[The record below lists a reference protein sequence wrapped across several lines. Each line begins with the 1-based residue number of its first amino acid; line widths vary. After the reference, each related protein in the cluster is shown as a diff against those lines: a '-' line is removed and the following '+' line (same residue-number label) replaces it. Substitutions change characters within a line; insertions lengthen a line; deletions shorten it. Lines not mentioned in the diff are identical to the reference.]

1 MNKFNV
7 ENKDQQLT
15 TAVSLRGYDFN
26 YLDSKWK
33 LDRNNTVPVKFLD
46 TLDVLLSN
54 DIRKVLV
61 YYAENYSAA
70 YTLNHSITLCAY
82 FKYFGCKTFTERD
95 LITYKSKMGFKKR
108 HKIKLLKIFLTQMSI
123 LKLDEN
129 ISRNIPELVKKWHV
143 SSGPKYKFILNL
155 DPKMG
160 PFSDIEF
167 EAIGHVAANKFANG
181 LLSLEEYA
189 LLLAMKSTGRR
200 PEQIAT
206 LKIKDFVIS
215 NKYTKAPIFCLN
227 IPRIKIRNAPF
238 RTQLAAFGL
247 VNSTGQILT
256 EYIKW
261 YIQEA
266 ETLLGTSL
274 TPEQKNEMPLFANEN
289 CILFLMTHP
298 QEEWTEGLSS
308 ERVHMRS
315 AYFSKWIKSIVESLG
330 VISERTGKP
339 VHITGYRFRYTLG
352 TRAAREGSGKLT
364 IAKLLDHTTLSSVEH
379 YIKNIPEFAL
389 EISRVMNDSLIN
401 YASAFAGQL
410 TKNEET
416 ANLTHPGCTR
426 IPFQEKDCNVGS
438 CGTDAY
444 CTDYAPI
451 ACYTCPKFQPWSD
464 APHHFVLEWLLEER
478 RRISELT
485 GDITISAINDR
496 SIIAVMQVM
505 NACAEYKKNVC

>member
-1 MNKFNV
+1 MNKSNV
-7 ENKDQQLT
+7 ENKDQYLT
-15 TAVSLRGYDFN
+15 TAVSLRGYGFN
-26 YLDSKWK
+26 YLDSEWK
-33 LDRNNTVPVKFLD
+33 LDRNHIVPVQFLD
-46 TLDVLLSN
+46 KLDVHIGG

-61 YYAENYSAA
+61 YYAENYSAG
-70 YTLNHSITLCAY
+70 YTSVHAQTLYAY
-82 FKYFGCKTFTERD
+82 FTYFGCDTFSEKD
-95 LITYKSKMGFKKR
+95 LITYKSTMGFKKR
-108 HKIKLLKIFLTQMSI
+108 YKIRLLKIFISQMI
-123 LKLDEN
+123 VLKLDGN
-129 ISRNIPELVKKWHV
+129 LSKNIPELVNKWRI
-143 SSGPKYKFILNL
+143 SAGAKYKYILNL

-167 EAIGHVAANKFANG
+167 EAIGHVAANKFANN

-189 LLLAMKSTGRR
+189 LLLTMKSTGRR

-215 NKYTKAPIFCLN
+215 NKYTQQPIFCLN

-261 YIQEA
+261 YIQET
-266 ETLLGTSL
+266 ETLLSTTL
-274 TPEQKNEMPLFANEN
+274 TPEQKNEMPLFANKS
-289 CILFLMTHP
+289 CIRFLMTHP
-298 QEEWTEGLSS
+298 QEEWTEGLRS
-308 ERVHMRS
+308 ERVHMKS
-315 AYFSKWIKSIVESLG
+315 VYFSNWIRKIVESLD

-339 VHITGYRFRYTLG
+339 VHVTGYRFRYTLG

-379 YIKNIPEFAL
+379 YVKNIPEFAL

-401 YASAFAGQL
+401 YASAFAGHL
-410 TKNEET
+410 TKNEEA
-416 ANLTHPGCTR
+416 ANLIHPGCAR
-426 IPFQEKDCNVGS
+426 IPFQEKNCDVGS
-438 CGTDAY
+438 CGAEAY

-451 ACYTCPKFQPWSD
+451 ACYTCPKFKPWSD

-505 NACAEYKKNVC
+505 NACAEYKKNA

>member
-1 MNKFNV
+1 MNIS
-7 ENKDQQLT
+7 NKEKKDPGLT
-15 TAVSLRGYDFN
+15 TAISLRGYDFN

-33 LDRNNTVPVKFLD
+33 LDRNHTVPVQFLD
-46 TLDVLLSN
+46 TLDVDVSG

-61 YYAENYSAA
+61 FYAENYSAA
-70 YTLNHSITLCAY
+70 YTFSHAMTLSAY
-82 FKYFGCKTFTERD
+82 FNYFVCKTFTERD

-108 HKIKLLKIFLTQMSI
+108 HKIRLLKIFLTRMSI
-123 LKLDEN
+123 LKLDGSLSKN
-129 ISRNIPELVKKWHV
+129 ISELVNKWRI
-143 SSGPKYKFILNL
+143 STGAKYKYILNL
-155 DPKMG
+155 DPEMG

-167 EAIGHVAANKFANG
+167 EAIGHVAANKFAND

-266 ETLLGTSL
+266 ETLLGTTL
-274 TPEQKNEMPLFANEN
+274 TLEQKNEMPLFANKN
-289 CILFLMTHP
+289 CIHFLMTHP

-308 ERVHMRS
+308 ERVHMKS
-315 AYFSKWIKSIVESLG
+315 MYFSNWIRNIIESLG
-330 VISERTGKP
+330 IISERTGKP
-339 VHITGYRFRYTLG
+339 VHVTGYRFRYTLG

-379 YIKNIPEFAL
+379 YVKNIPEFAL
-389 EISRVMNDSLIN
+389 EITRVMNDSLIN
-401 YASAFAGQL
+401 YASAFAGHL

-416 ANLTHPGCTR
+416 ANQIHPGCTR
-426 IPFQEKDCNVGS
+426 IPFQEKDCDVGS
-438 CGTDAY
+438 CGAEAY

-451 ACYTCPKFQPWSD
+451 ACYTCPKFKPWSD
-464 APHHFVLEWLLEER
+464 APHYLVLEWLLEER

-505 NACAEYKKNVC
+505 NVCAEYKKNA

>member
-1 MNKFNV
+1 MNKSNV

-26 YLDSKWK
+26 YRDSEWK
-33 LDRNNTVPVKFLD
+33 LDRNHTVPVKFLD
-46 TLDVLLSN
+46 TLDVHISR

-61 YYAENYSAA
+61 YYAENYSAG
-70 YTLNHSITLCAY
+70 YTLYHANTLRDY
-82 FKYFGCKTFTERD
+82 FKYFGCKTFTEKD
-95 LITYKSKMGFKKR
+95 LIAYKSNMLLKKK
-108 HKIKLLKIFLTQMSI
+108 HKTRLLKIFINQMAVM
-123 LKLDEN
+123 KLDGH
-129 ISRNIPELVKKWHV
+129 ISKNIPELVNKWRI
-143 SSGPKYKFILNL
+143 SAEPKARYILNL
-155 DPKMG
+155 DPVMG

-167 EAIGHVAANKFANG
+167 EAIGHVAANKFANDV
-181 LLSLEEYA
+181 LSLEEYA
-189 LLLAMKSTGRR
+189 LLLITKATGRR

-206 LKIKDFVIS
+206 LKVKDFVIS
-215 NKYTKAPIFCLN
+215 NKYTKTPIFCLN
-227 IPRIKIRNAPF
+227 IPRLKIRNAPF
-238 RTQLAAFGL
+238 RTQLATFGL
-247 VNSTGQILT
+247 INSTGQILT

-261 YIQEA
+261 YIQET
-266 ETLLGTSL
+266 ESLLGTTL
-274 TPEQKNEMPLFANEN
+274 TPEQKNEMPLFANKN
-289 CILFLMTHP
+289 CIRYLMTNP
-298 QEEWTEGLSS
+298 QEEWTKGLSS
-308 ERVHMRS
+308 ERVHMKS
-315 AYFSKWIKSIVESLG
+315 KYFSNWIKKIVESLG
-330 VISERTGKP
+330 IISERTGKP

-379 YIKNIPEFAL
+379 YVKNIPEFAL
-389 EISRVMNDSLIN
+389 EVSRVMNDSLIN
-401 YASAFAGQL
+401 YASAFAGHL

-416 ANLTHPGCTR
+416 ANQIHPGCAR
-426 IPFQEKDCNVGS
+426 IPFQEKDCDVGS
-438 CGTDAY
+438 CGAEAY

-505 NACAEYKKNVC
+505 NACAEYKKNA